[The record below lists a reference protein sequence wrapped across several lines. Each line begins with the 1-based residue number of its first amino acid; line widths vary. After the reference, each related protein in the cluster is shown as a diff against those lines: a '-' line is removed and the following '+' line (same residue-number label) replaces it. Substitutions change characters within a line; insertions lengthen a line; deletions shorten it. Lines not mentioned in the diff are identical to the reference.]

1 MSRSSSYGRLHFP
14 AFLHCFDGASPD
26 CSNNVQA
33 AVAVCLMIRK
43 IPCWR
48 RDEGRIP
55 IGVGKPHT
63 NALFSLVQL
72 ATRWKKF
79 FGITVREFLF
89 SLVKRFDGRYLR
101 TVYVLFAFILLLFL
115 TPDSDLPMGKNQD

>member
-1 MSRSSSYGRLHFP
+1 
-14 AFLHCFDGASPD
+14 
-26 CSNNVQA
+26 
-33 AVAVCLMIRK
+33 MIRK